1 MIKTVL
7 ILLFVG
13 ITIACPAQMRYF
25 YDDKGKVFDSVF
37 VIPKGNYHLTDKTTG
52 TRYILDSSHIVI
64 SAVNVLNDT
73 LWKTDPWKD
82 NHLETYRVYRPT
94 VSEFILDDDSS
105 DSTCV
110 LHIRYSSSQMGCLSS
125 SGRFSYGG
133 RD

>member
-7 ILLFVG
+7 TLLLVV
-13 ITIACPAQMRYF
+13 IAIACPAQMRYF
-25 YDDKGKVFDSVF
+25 YDDKGKIFDSVF
-37 VIPKGNYHLTDKTTG
+37 VIPKGYYHLTDKTTG

-64 SAVNVLNDT
+64 SAVNALNDT

-82 NHLETYRVYRPT
+82 NHLETYRIYRPT
-94 VSEFILDDDSS
+94 VSEFILVDNPS
-105 DSTCV
+105 DSTC
-110 LHIRYSSSQMGCLSS
+110 LLYIIYSSSQMGCLSA